1 MENPETGGIY
11 KSGYKKG
18 DATLYTDMNN
28 PEEVLAQDKKYTPM
42 ENQKTSTSLR
52 LCDNHT
58 MLNNSLDPIWAYYG
72 CVTGN
77 RNNPVT
83 NLWTDTQF
91 DNTMFK
97 RTTMGIRP
105 SGSLLNAI
113 TIETVAPMEEQLVTY
128 SDDMVLYPKACNK
141 TKFLN
146 QCFKLFA
153 EAGFKVNKS
162 KTMIHSQQPMRLL
175 GPTYD
180 ITIHFNH
187 EESLALPQTEPSSN
201 LRMLKS
207 HIGEIQPTVPAMLGH
222 GKHLAT
228 LYKHIKENAQ
238 EFPVRKGGI
247 QDTRE
252 VSELMTQPKN
262 SVYPVNH
269 DPKIM
274 IECDASST
282 HIWFSVSQYSHDQER
297 YVLTKY
303 HCKALS
309 SAQARH
315 SASRKEV
322 FGVAN
327 ALRLLKKFDA

>member
-1 MENPETGGIY
+1 
-11 KSGYKKG
+11 
-18 DATLYTDMNN
+18 
-28 PEEVLAQDKKYTPM
+28 
-42 ENQKTSTSLR
+42 
-52 LCDNHT
+52 
-58 MLNNSLDPIWAYYG
+58 
-72 CVTGN
+72 
-77 RNNPVT
+77 
-83 NLWTDTQF
+83 
-91 DNTMFK
+91 
-97 RTTMGIRP
+97 MGIRP

-113 TIETVAPMEEQLVTY
+113 TIETVAPTEEQLVTY
-128 SDDMVLYPKACNK
+128 SDDMVLYPKVCNK

-146 QCFKLFA
+146 QCFKLLT

-162 KTMIHSQQPMRLL
+162 KTMIHAQQPMRLL

-207 HIGEIQPTVPAMLGH
+207 HIGEVQPTVPAMLGH
-222 GKHLAT
+222 GKHLTT
-228 LYKHIKENAQ
+228 LYKCIKENAQ
-238 EFPVRKGGI
+238 EFPVRKEGT

-252 VSELMTQPKN
+252 ISKLMTQPKN

-282 HIWFSVSQYSHDQER
+282 HIWFSVSQYSHDQKR

-303 HCKALS
+303 HCKA
-309 SAQARH
+309 
-315 SASRKEV
+315 
-322 FGVAN
+322 
-327 ALRLLKKFDA
+327 

>member
-1 MENPETGGIY
+1 MENLEAGEIY

-18 DATLYTDMNN
+18 DATPYTNINN
-28 PEEVLAQDKKYTPM
+28 SEDVLAQDKEYTPM
-42 ENQKTSTSLR
+42 GNPKISTSLR

-58 MLNNSLDPIWAYYG
+58 VLNNSLNPIWAYYG

-77 RNNPVT
+77 RNKPVT

-91 DNTMFK
+91 DNT
-97 RTTMGIRP
+97 TTMGVRP
-105 SGSLLNAI
+105 SEGLLNAI
-113 TIETVAPMEEQLVTY
+113 TIEIVAPMEEQLITY
-128 SDDMVLYPKACNK
+128 SDDMVLYLKACNK

-146 QCFKLFA
+146 QCFKLFT

-162 KTMIHSQQPMRLL
+162 KTMIHSQQPIRLL
-175 GPTYD
+175 GHTYD
-180 ITIHFNH
+180 ITIHLNH
-187 EESLALPQTEPSSN
+187 EESSALPLTKPSSN

-207 HIGEIQPTVPAMLGH
+207 HIGVIQPTVPTMLGH

-228 LYKHIKENAQ
+228 LYKCIKENAQ
-238 EFPVRKGGI
+238 DFPVKKEGI
-247 QDTRE
+247 QDTRK
-252 VSELMTQPKN
+252 VSEPMTQPKN

-269 DPKIM
+269 DPRII

-282 HIWFSVSQYSHDQER
+282 HGWFSVSQYSHDQQR

-315 SASRKEV
+315 SASRREV
-322 FGVAN
+322 SGIAN
-327 ALRLLKKFDA
+327 ALRLLEKFDA